1 MRTIGALPTSV
12 LMLEII
18 GMVLLSLALLSL
30 NDYLTLP
37 APLSSSL
44 ACVVMIFLGVLLML
58 PAAVVLMWRIAQLLA
73 PQLLSRVP
81 GDSSRS
87 DREKEMTPTIDLLR
101 SHRSIR
107 HFTDDAISDAQR
119 EAIIAA
125 AQGTSSSS
133 FLQCTTIVRITDN
146 ALRES
151 LATLS
156 GGQKHVAQ
164 AAEFWVFCADFNRH
178 LQICPDAQL
187 GLAEQLLLGVVDT
200 AMMAQNALTAAESLG
215 LGGVF
220 IGGLRNNIESVTEL
234 LKLPQHV
241 LPLFGLCL
249 GWPADNPDIKPRLPA
264 SLVVHENQYQ
274 PLNKDVL
281 SQYDEQLAQYYLTR
295 GSNTRRDTWS
305 DHIRRTI
312 IKESRPFILEYL
324 HKQGWATR

>member
-1 MRTIGALPTSV
+1 
-12 LMLEII
+12 
-18 GMVLLSLALLSL
+18 
-30 NDYLTLP
+30 
-37 APLSSSL
+37 
-44 ACVVMIFLGVLLML
+44 
-58 PAAVVLMWRIAQLLA
+58 
-73 PQLLSRVP
+73 
-81 GDSSRS
+81 
-87 DREKEMTPTIDLLR
+87 MTPTIDLLR

-133 FLQCTTIVRITDN
+133 FLQCTTIVRITDKS
-146 ALRES
+146 LRES

-187 GLAEQLLLGVVDT
+187 GLAEQLLLGVGDT

-220 IGGLRNNIESVTEL
+220 IGGLRNNIEPVTEL

-241 LPLFGLCL
+241 LPCLVCALAGLRITRISSRACQR
-249 GWPADNPDIKPRLPA
+249 RLLCTKTSISRSIQTFCRSMTN
-264 SLVVHENQYQ
+264 SLR
-274 PLNKDVL
+274 
-281 SQYDEQLAQYYLTR
+281 S
-295 GSNTRRDTWS
+295 
-305 DHIRRTI
+305 TI
-312 IKESRPFILEYL
+312 
-324 HKQGWATR
+324 